1 MTTSPPTDAPADR
14 ARWRAVTGDGGRLLA
29 AVLLLCVATVAVGW
43 WTKARCL
50 DDGQWTGGEE
60 YTRWCY
66 TDIHPLWHAERLDER
81 AVPYLDHPVEYPV
94 LTGAAMWLTARIAYA
109 FPEPLEQV
117 AFFHANAL
125 LGAAFLLGTMAL
137 LVLAGV
143 PPSRLLWFAAAPTLA
158 VYAFMNWDPPAV
170 FALTA
175 AILLHRRGAD
185 TAAGVAA
192 GLGAA
197 AKLFPGF
204 LVPLVAAARL
214 AQGRRA
220 DALRHVGAAAGAWLL
235 VNLPVALV
243 APSGWARFLQLN
255 RERPAD
261 WDSLW
266 FYAQEVRGAIFD
278 VGLLNVVTL
287 LLFAGGG
294 VALVWL
300 GARRR
305 DPADWWEL
313 ILPLLAWFLLTNKVY
328 SPQFSLWLL
337 PLFVLVLP
345 RAAPMAAF
353 AVADLMVFVT
363 RFAFLGGRQGLE
375 PSASYEIFAAAVLI
389 RAVVLLWIIALCLR
403 ERPPLASA
411 ARPSVPLGATA
422 RRAA

>member
-1 MTTSPPTDAPADR
+1 MATGPATDAPADR
-14 ARWRAVTGDGGRLLA
+14 ARWRSPVDGGLMLT
-29 AVLLLCVATVAVGW
+29 AVVLLCVAAIVLGW

-50 DDGQWTGGEE
+50 GDGQWTDGEE

-94 LTGAAMWLTARIAYA
+94 LTGAVMWVTARIAYA
-109 FPEPLEQV
+109 FPQALEQV
-117 AFFHANAL
+117 AFFHATAL
-125 LGAAFLLGTMAL
+125 LGAGFLLGTLAL

-143 PPSRLLWFAAAPTLA
+143 PPPRLLWFAAAPTLV

-170 FALTA
+170 FALVA
-175 AILLHRRGAD
+175 AIVLHLRGAD
-185 TAAGVAA
+185 GAAGVAA
-192 GLGAA
+192 GLGTA

-214 AQGRRA
+214 AQGRRD
-220 DALRHVGAAAGAWLL
+220 DALRHVSAAAAAWLV
-235 VNLPVALV
+235 VNVPVALA
-243 APSGWARFLQLN
+243 APAGWARFLQLN

-261 WDSLW
+261 WDSVW
-266 FYAQEVRGAIFD
+266 FFLQEVRGAVFD
-278 VGLLNVVTL
+278 VGRLNLVTL
-287 LLFAGGG
+287 LLFVAGG

-313 ILPLLAWFLLTNKVY
+313 VLPLLAWFLLTNKVY

-337 PLFVLVLP
+337 PLFVLVVP
-345 RAAPMAAF
+345 RAAPVAAF

-375 PSASYEIFAAAVLI
+375 PLASYEVFAAAVLI
-389 RAVVLLWIIALCLR
+389 RAVILLWIIAVCLR

-411 ARPSVPLGATA
+411 ARPPLPLEEVA